1 MNKREIKERFAN
13 NKDNLYISFFKSN
26 AYLRS
31 KALNFL
37 ELYHDIQ
44 IPSQTRLITHAPQF
58 LPSHFQQQASQFYY
72 YYRYIQRG
80 NRVHAHRVL

>member
-1 MNKREIKERFAN
+1 MIKITCTLF
-13 NKDNLYISFFKSN
+13 LQIQCISPIQ
-26 AYLRS
+26 
-31 KALNFL
+31 ALNFL

-44 IPSQTRLITHAPQF
+44 IPSQTRLITHASQF

>member
-1 MNKREIKERFAN
+1 MIKITCTLF
-13 NKDNLYISFFKSN
+13 LQIQCISPIQ
-26 AYLRS
+26 
-31 KALNFL
+31 ALNFL

-72 YYRYIQRG
+72 YYRYIRQG
-80 NRVHAHRVL
+80 NRVHAYRVL

>member
-1 MNKREIKERFAN
+1 MIKITYTLF
-13 NKDNLYISFFKSN
+13 LQIQCISPIQ
-26 AYLRS
+26 
-31 KALNFL
+31 ALNFL

>member
-1 MNKREIKERFAN
+1 MIKITCTLF
-13 NKDNLYISFFKSN
+13 LQIQCISPIQ
-26 AYLRS
+26 
-31 KALNFL
+31 ALNFL